1 MTAYST
7 FQDVVEHT
15 KERRIDFFRLVFGNE
30 SGYVCIAY
38 KSHLD
43 RSMREKFF
51 QYPSQLSEMCD
62 DIDKN
67 SLTLTHV
74 YFCPQLFIDASYKR
88 AGDGKGPRVKE
99 NVKTC
104 PCLWADLD
112 TCNPQLLQVP
122 ASIVV
127 QSSKGRWQAFW
138 RMDESLQPA
147 DAEALSMKIA
157 YFHSDQGA
165 DRSGWD
171 LTQLLRV
178 PYTPNYK
185 YGDLKTAPIVAVI
198 NTTSALYRSTDFDV
212 YPQYEALKFVDNP
225 VPLPEDLPQEAA
237 LDILQRYRS
246 VLHPQVFGLFSS
258 ELGDGDDWSKVQW
271 KLAKLCSEAGMTPEE
286 TFVVVRDAACN
297 KYARDGRPVATLW
310 TEIKKV
316 YVREYETKNLVPTPT
331 SIIPELIT
339 QAELRVVQGR
349 TTFIER
355 YIRWASDLTDA
366 APQYHQAGAF
376 TILSAMLSGSV
387 RLQTSFG
394 TIIPNLWFMILADTT
409 LTRKST
415 AMDIAMEL
423 LAEVSPN
430 AILATDGSPEGI
442 LSALK
447 DRTKQP
453 SIYFRDEF
461 TGLLEA
467 ITNKDYMAGM
477 AEQFTKLYD
486 GKTIKR
492 LLRKEEIRIT
502 EPRFIMFTGGVKT
515 KTQSLL
521 NEEHINSGFIPR
533 FIFITAVADP
543 SRVRPVGP
551 PIYHNHESKI
561 QIKDELFQIDDNYN
575 RPRMIILPDG
585 RTTSNL
591 KPEFEVK
598 LSDDAWRRYNELESL
613 LTNTALSIGIAHLTP
628 VYDRL
633 AKSTLKAAILI
644 AASRQGEKGT
654 EITVELDDILHAIYY
669 CKQWYVYANE
679 IVSSIGKS
687 NDERTIDKI
696 MEFVVNAGINGVSRS
711 DIMRAFHLD
720 SRRAE
725 LLLTTIIQRRLVFVS
740 HFSGQPRYVGIG

>member
-7 FQDVVEHT
+7 FRDVVEHT
-15 KERRIDFFRLVFGNE
+15 KERRIDFFRLIFGNE

-43 RSMREKFF
+43 RSMREKYFH
-51 QYPSQLSEMCD
+51 YPSQLSEMCD
-62 DIDKN
+62 DVDKN
-67 SLTLTHV
+67 SVTLTHV
-74 YFCPQLFIDASYKR
+74 YFCPQLFKDATYKR
-88 AGDGKGPRVKE
+88 GDGKGPRVKE
-99 NVKTC
+99 NVNIC
-104 PCLWADLD
+104 PVLWADLD

-138 RMDESLQPA
+138 RMDQALQPEE
-147 DAEALSMKIA
+147 AEAICMKIA

-185 YGDLKTAPIVAVI
+185 YGDAKTAPIVAVI
-198 NTTSALYRSTDFDV
+198 TTTSALYRPSDFAI
-212 YPQYEALKFVDNP
+212 YPQYEALKFIDDP
-225 VPLPEDLPQEAA
+225 MPLPADLPQELA

-246 VLHPQVFGLFSS
+246 VLNPQVFSLFST
-258 ELGDGDDWSKVQW
+258 ELDDSDDWSKVQW
-271 KLAKLCSEAGMTPEE
+271 KLAKLCSEAGLTPEE

-297 KYARDGRPVATLW
+297 KYSRDGRPSAALW

-316 YVREYETKNLVPTPT
+316 YVKEYESHNLIPNPNA
-331 SIIPELIT
+331 IIPELIT
-339 QAELRVVQGR
+339 EDETRIVQGR

-376 TILSAMLSGSV
+376 TILSAILSGSV
-387 RLQTSFG
+387 RLSTSFG
-394 TIIPNLWFMILADTT
+394 TVVPNMWFMILADTT

-430 AILATDGSPEGI
+430 AIMATDGTPEGI

-461 TGLLEA
+461 TGLIDA

-492 LLRKEEIRIT
+492 LLRKEEIKIT
-502 EPRFIMFTGGVKT
+502 EPRFIMFTGGIKT
-515 KTQSLL
+515 KTQALL

-533 FIFITAVADP
+533 FVFITAVADP

-551 PIYHNHESKI
+551 PIQRNQDEKTK
-561 QIKDELFQIDDNYN
+561 IKDELFQIDLNYN
-575 RPRMIILPDG
+575 SPRMIVLPDG
-585 RTTSNL
+585 KTTAHL
-591 KPEFEVK
+591 KPEFEIS
-598 LSDDAWRRYNELESL
+598 LSGEAWARYNILEST
-613 LTNTALSIGIAHLTP
+613 LTNTALSIGIDHLTP

-644 AASRQGEKGT
+644 AASRQT
-654 EITVELDDILHAIYY
+654 EPSDNVVVELDDILHAIYY
-669 CKQWYVYANE
+669 CKHWYVYANE
-679 IVSSIGKS
+679 IVSNIGKS

-696 MEFVVNAGINGVSRS
+696 MEFVLDASVGGVSRS

-720 SRRAE
+720 SRKAE
-725 LLLTTIIQRRLVFVS
+725 LLLTTIVQRRLVFVS